1 MQTKGGLEAWPII
14 RKVGKTDMNT
24 LKGKVAL
31 VTGAAGKRG
40 MGHAV
45 ALRLAGEGANVALVD
60 KYSAPR
66 SLFPGDEGWGGLDKV
81 VAEIESLGRK
91 ALAVVADVSSSQEV
105 DAAVAKTLERF
116 GKIDILVH
124 CASIRGP
131 VTTPIIDLAE
141 GDWKKVLDI
150 NLNGS
155 FIIAKAV
162 AKSMVARGEGGKIVL
177 IASMGGVKGMPGS
190 AAYCVSKFGVVGLVK
205 TLALELA
212 KYQIYVNALNPGAV
226 TTNLRDSYHIEKGQA
241 EGITVDKA
249 RERDY
254 QKLSEVIP
262 LGRMGTTEEIANLVL
277 FLVSDQSTYI
287 TGEAINIS
295 GGVT

>member
-1 MQTKGGLEAWPII
+1 MSCSLEII
-14 RKVGKTDMNT
+14 RGGKTDMDT

-45 ALRLAGEGANVALVD
+45 SLRLAGEGANVAIVD
-60 KYSAPR
+60 KDLAPR
-66 SLFPGDEGWGGLDKV
+66 SLFPGDEKWGGLDAV

-91 ALAVVADVSSSQEV
+91 ALAVVADVSNSQAV
-105 DAAVAKTLERF
+105 DAAVAKVLERF

-124 CASIRGP
+124 CAAIRGP
-131 VTTPIIDLAE
+131 VTTPITDLAE
-141 GDWKKVLDI
+141 GDWKKVLDV

-155 FIIAKAV
+155 FFVAKAV

-212 KYQIYVNALNPGAV
+212 KDKIYVNALNPGAV
-226 TTNLRDSYHIEKGQA
+226 TSNLRDSYHIERGRT
-241 EGITVDKA
+241 EGITVDQA

-262 LGRMGTTEEIANLVL
+262 MGRMGTTEEIANLVF
-277 FLVSDQSTYI
+277 FLVSDQCTYI